1 MHQNFFWLLPKMDH
15 WELLEPVDISSKLT
29 IDFESNKWQERK
41 EAMDELFQLLT
52 QNPRLA
58 DSPKYREVIERLTK
72 AMANDS
78 NINVVTSAAKCMAGF
93 AKGLRAKFAPHVL
106 LVLPVIFGKFKE
118 KKQILRDALIECVDA
133 VFASTTLDHLSNAM
147 LEALASKQN
156 PSQKCQLDLFI
167 YRIFRSLAPKDVPKG
182 FLKDLVAALSKH
194 GSDADPEV
202 RDSSFAALGAIMKCI
217 GEKSLS
223 VFLTPELVKDA
234 NKMAKD
240 KAQSEAAAMLSLTM
254 MANAHSDC
262 GRTSTSS
269 AKENAFI
276 IQNNDEMDHWELLEP
291 VDISSKLTIDFESN
305 KWQERKEAMDE
316 LFQLLT
322 QNPRLADSPKYR
334 EVIERLTKA
343 MANDSNINVVTSA
356 AKCMAGF
363 AKGLR
368 AKFAPH
374 VLLVLPVI
382 FGKFKEKKQILRD
395 ALIECVDAVFA
406 STTLDHL
413 SNAMLEALASKQN
426 PSQKCQLDL
435 FIYRIFR
442 SLAPKDVP
450 KGFLKDL
457 VAALS
462 KHGSDADPEVRD
474 SSFAALGAIMKCIGE
489 KSLSVFLTPELV
501 KDANK
506 MAKDKAQSEAAA
518 MLSLTKPKKQQNGF
532 YPSPVDLPIKQQ
544 RRILN
549 VLSPR
554 ADCQAAE
561 CRVNTSSSK
570 KSVPS
575 VVSVSKSR
583 PFTAP
588 SEASPTCNKYSF
600 DYVNTPS
607 AEFVRLGHR
616 QTEISLKLK
625 TAFKNPGAF
634 LSARIQALDFHMC
647 TRMIDVGLNLGM
659 GEVALRFSPAAFG
672 LLSAIN
678 SKLVEHQQKKPAKTT
693 DRPMMPD
700 YPNYWLP
707 KQIKRRQYWWFKR
720 PNSTAGE
727 LATFSIRRFEIS
739 LDAEV
744 RDTMRPMGRVWQN
757 WKLALKIGPQEDEV
771 EPCVDAKR
779 VLPFPKLAVVIEAAE
794 TTKEREIQFAT
805 GKEATRGKSK
815 ATDVV
820 HGRHKL
826 RPSLLQ
832 RVLGLHRCQ
841 LPDLQFGDQ
850 RHCVGSDRNGRLG
863 GVYLMALAVSDFL
876 MICTAM
882 FLFVLEAWR
891 HHGPMGLAYAYGV
904 GAPFFFPLA
913 SIFQTTS
920 VYFCVGAAI
929 DLFVSVA
936 LRGPI
941 SESYCTVRIARKF
954 VLITACLAVLYNIPH
969 FFELRSIDCFETRDG
984 LNVRSLQI
992 CPTEFRMSHVY
1003 YSIYYTYMY
1012 TVFMAVGPLVLLI
1025 VLNICIVVNVLKR
1038 PHDPDSDIISLI
1050 LVVFLFIFCNFT
1062 ALLVNFLELTF
1073 SEQLKHVIVYLVD
1086 LSNLLVV
1093 INCTANFFVYLIFG
1107 NSFRRTLREIC
1118 FGKAPPGVG
1127 TGGEMA
1133 NGGARA
1139 NLLVLMESEEGNRN
1153 GAPSNGQQKN
1163 GTAPAAAKAKTAIV
1177 RIIGTEL

>member
-1 MHQNFFWLLPKMDH
+1 MDH
-15 WELLEPVDISSKLT
+15 WELLEPVDISTKLT
-29 IDFESNKWQERK
+29 INFESNKWQERK
-41 EAMDELFQLLT
+41 EAMDELLQLLS

-72 AMANDS
+72 VMANDS

-118 KKQILRDALIECVDA
+118 KKQMLRDALIECVDA
-133 VFASTTLDHLSNAM
+133 VFACTTLDHLSNAI

-167 YRIFRSLAPKDVPKG
+167 YRVFRSLAAKDVPKG

-234 NKMAKD
+234 NKMAKIVEYKD
-240 KAQSEAAAMLSLTM
+240 KAQSEAAAMLSFIMMAPEQAMYLADEQKLHGSDADPEVRDSSFAALGAIMKCIGEKSLSVFLNPELVKDANKMAKIVEYKDKAQSEAAAMLSFIM

-276 IQNNDEMDHWELLEP
+276 IQNNDEMDHWQLLEP

-316 LFQLLT
+316 LLQLLS

-334 EVIERLTKA
+334 EVIERLTKV

-382 FGKFKEKKQILRD
+382 FGKFKEKKQMLRD

-406 STTLDHL
+406 CTNEGKGNPICDRERSNSGKKQRLRADVEMMINQQMLPTENINSALPYCNVCLGST
-413 SNAMLEALASKQN
+413 
-426 PSQKCQLDL
+426 
-435 FIYRIFR
+435 
-442 SLAPKDVP
+442 
-450 KGFLKDL
+450 
-457 VAALS
+457 
-462 KHGSDADPEVRD
+462 
-474 SSFAALGAIMKCIGE
+474 
-489 KSLSVFLTPELV
+489 
-501 KDANK
+501 DANYQIYNLVISGTVLALIG
-506 MAKDKAQSEAAA
+506 MAGLAGNLLVILVYSH
-518 MLSLTKPKKQQNGF
+518 SR
-532 YPSPVDLPIKQQ
+532 Q
-544 RRILN
+544 R
-549 VLSPR
+549 
-554 ADCQAAE
+554 
-561 CRVNTSSSK
+561 
-570 KSVPS
+570 
-575 VVSVSKSR
+575 
-583 PFTAP
+583 
-588 SEASPTCNKYSF
+588 
-600 DYVNTPS
+600 
-607 AEFVRLGHR
+607 
-616 QTEISLKLK
+616 
-625 TAFKNPGAF
+625 
-634 LSARIQALDFHMC
+634 
-647 TRMIDVGLNLGM
+647 
-659 GEVALRFSPAAFG
+659 
-672 LLSAIN
+672 LLS
-678 SKLVEHQQKKPAKTT
+678 
-693 DRPMMPD
+693 
-700 YPNYWLP
+700 
-707 KQIKRRQYWWFKR
+707 
-720 PNSTAGE
+720 
-727 LATFSIRRFEIS
+727 IS
-739 LDAEV
+739 
-744 RDTMRPMGRVWQN
+744 
-757 WKLALKIGPQEDEV
+757 
-771 EPCVDAKR
+771 
-779 VLPFPKLAVVIEAAE
+779 
-794 TTKEREIQFAT
+794 
-805 GKEATRGKSK
+805 
-815 ATDVV
+815 
-820 HGRHKL
+820 
-826 RPSLLQ
+826 
-832 RVLGLHRCQ
+832 
-841 LPDLQFGDQ
+841 
-850 RHCVGSDRNGRLG
+850 
-863 GVYLMALAVSDFL
+863 VYLMALAVSDFL

-913 SIFQTTS
+913 SFFQTTS

-1025 VLNICIVVNVLKR
+1025 VLNICIVV
-1038 PHDPDSDIISLI
+1038 
-1050 LVVFLFIFCNFT
+1050 
-1062 ALLVNFLELTF
+1062 
-1073 SEQLKHVIVYLVD
+1073 IVYLVD

-1127 TGGEMA
+1127 PGGEMA

-1139 NLLVLMESEEGNRN
+1139 NLLVLMESEESNRN
-1153 GAPSNGQQKN
+1153 GTPSNGQQKN